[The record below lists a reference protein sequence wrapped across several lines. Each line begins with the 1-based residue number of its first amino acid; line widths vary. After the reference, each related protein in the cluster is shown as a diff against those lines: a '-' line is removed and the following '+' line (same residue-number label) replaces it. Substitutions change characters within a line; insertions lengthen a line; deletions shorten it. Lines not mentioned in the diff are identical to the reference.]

1 MRIKLFVLLVL
12 GVLASGTAVWAA
24 NETAQARSYSSC
36 CGFCVPDEP
45 CCGFC
50 R

>member
-1 MRIKLFVLLVL
+1 MKLKLFILLVL
-12 GVLASGTAVWAA
+12 GALASGTAAWAA
-24 NETAQARSYSSC
+24 TESARITGPGC